1 MLDILSIHKL
11 VGKKREVVEDKTVKN
26 ILCDMAKMMT
36 TMMMVMTIRISQ
48 DLQVNYFFS
57 SVTSLPSFLTL
68 VGQRKMNF

>member
-11 VGKKREVVEDKTVKN
+11 VGKKRELVEDKTVKDT
-26 ILCDMAKMMT
+26 LCDMVKMM
-36 TMMMVMTIRISQ
+36 TMMMVMTIRIRQ

>member
-11 VGKKREVVEDKTVKN
+11 VGKKRELVEDKTVKDT
-26 ILCDMAKMMT
+26 LCDMVKMM
-36 TMMMVMTIRISQ
+36 TMMMVMTIRIRQ

-57 SVTSLPSFLTL
+57 SVISLPSFLTL